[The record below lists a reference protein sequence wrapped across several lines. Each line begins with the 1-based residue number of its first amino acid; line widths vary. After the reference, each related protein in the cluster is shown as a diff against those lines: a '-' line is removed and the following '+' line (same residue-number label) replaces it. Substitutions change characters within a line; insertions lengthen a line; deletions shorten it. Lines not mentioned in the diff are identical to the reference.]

1 MDAAIEYLL
10 KKGLSDSTKR
20 IDKIATEGVVATKV
34 SDDNRSAVIV
44 EVNIQTDFAT
54 RNNDFLSFVDKVV
67 KAAEKA
73 SSNNVMVR

>member
-20 IDKIATEGVVATKV
+20 VDKIATEGVVTTKV

-44 EVNIQTDFAT
+44 
-54 RNNDFLSFVDKVV
+54 
-67 KAAEKA
+67 
-73 SSNNVMVR
+73 